1 MSAPTTTPTTGIR
14 ERHSGAIEKI
24 MSKYPIRRSGV
35 MDVLYLVQDEQGWIS
50 PDVMPE
56 IAEICDMEP
65 SEVME
70 MVSFYT
76 MYHRKPVGKH
86 VLWVCGT
93 LPCALCGSDGLM
105 KYLQEKLGCGMDT
118 VSPDGNFT
126 IKRAE
131 CLGACSE
138 APLLLVD
145 GQMQTHLTRAKVD
158 DMIERLKSGK
168 PLEKPAAASPDPG
181 LAPGAKAAKPA
192 PAKSAPVEAKV
203 IEKPV
208 EKKAEPEAAKP
219 VVEEVKP
226 TPVEPKVAEPV
237 AAKVEEIASEKVV
250 AEEKKPEPVAEV
262 KLIEAEPVSAPAIA
276 APKEVVTVEHR
287 ELAVPGSK
295 ALVPDEHREVVH
307 VEPREVAPVEPKTV
321 AKSGAKQIVRKAQ
334 TVAPVGEDKKARP
347 TQVVTKQPNRPT
359 GPSKTVAVYR
369 KPSSGEDAPP
379 ERPAPIEVGD
389 SDTPVKRPRPAIIQK
404 VLEKKSGTSQPAPL
418 PKFSGSFADRVM
430 ATVKAKKSGEPPK
443 EGPSLPKREK
453 LDVKVAAPAKKVDA
467 KKPAEKN
474 KNADKGKPPVK
485 NSGTKPTGKSGK
497 PDNKKKKR

>member
-14 ERHSGAIEKI
+14 ERHASAIEKI
-24 MSKYPIRRSGV
+24 MSKYPVRRSGV

-158 DMIERLKSGK
+158 DMLERLKSGK
-168 PLEKPAAASPDPG
+168 PLEKPSAASPDPG
-181 LAPGAKAAKPA
+181 MAPGAKAAKPA
-192 PAKSAPVEAKV
+192 PVKIAPVEAKV
-203 IEKPV
+203 IEKPPVEKVEVKAV
-208 EKKAEPEAAKP
+208 EKKAEPESPKP
-219 VVEEVKP
+219 VVEEAKP

-237 AAKVEEIASEKVV
+237 AAKVEEIAPEKVV
-250 AEEKKPEPVAEV
+250 SEEKKPESAADV
-262 KLIEAEPVSAPAIA
+262 KVIEAEPVTPPVVV

-287 ELAVPGSK
+287 EVL
-295 ALVPDEHREVVH
+295 
-307 VEPREVAPVEPKTV
+307 PVEPKEVVPVEHRDETMSV

-379 ERPAPIEVGD
+379 DRPTPIEVGELEA
-389 SDTPVKRPRPAIIQK
+389 PVKRPRPAIIQK
-404 VLEKKSGTSQPAPL
+404 VLEKKTGTSQPAPL

-430 ATVKAKKSGEPPK
+430 ASVKAKKSGEPPK

-453 LDVKVAAPAKKVDA
+453 LEVKPEPPAKKVDA
-467 KKPAEKN
+467 KKPLEKS
-474 KNADKGKPPVK
+474 KDAGKRNPPVK